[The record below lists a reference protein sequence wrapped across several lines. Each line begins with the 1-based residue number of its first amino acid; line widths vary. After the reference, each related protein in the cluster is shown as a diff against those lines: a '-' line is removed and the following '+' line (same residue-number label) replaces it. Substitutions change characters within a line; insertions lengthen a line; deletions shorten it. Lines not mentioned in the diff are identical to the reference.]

1 MRVGRLC
8 ARCHNYFAVSLG
20 PNCRL
25 CSPHE
30 IVKQSDEYDEL
41 TPVEQ
46 LEWMMVN
53 STSEQVRL
61 DAAEYI
67 LKKTQDDE

>member
-8 ARCHNYFAVSLG
+8 AQCHNYFAVSLG

-41 TPVEQ
+41 PFEEQ
-46 LEWMMVN
+46 LIIMM
-53 STSEQVRL
+53 TMP
-61 DAAEYI
+61 I
-67 LKKTQDDE
+67 DE